1 MRKEYI
7 SFRNKNIT
15 SDALHEKSK
24 VIAQK
29 LDKLD
34 CVKRAKTIMCYVSF
48 GSEVYTHDII
58 NTWISQGKQVCVPR
72 VVKNK
77 GKSMEA
83 VKISSLHEL
92 EPGTYGVLE
101 PTSGQKNVVSPDSID
116 VVIVPGCAFD
126 LHKNRMGYG
135 AGYYD
140 RFLNLISDSCLKVGV
155 AFDFQIMDEIPWDE
169 HDIPMDIIITEER
182 NI

>member
-77 GKSMEA
+77 GKSME
-83 VKISSLHEL
+83 
-92 EPGTYGVLE
+92 
-101 PTSGQKNVVSPDSID
+101 Q
-116 VVIVPGCAFD
+116 
-126 LHKNRMGYG
+126 
-135 AGYYD
+135 
-140 RFLNLISDSCLKVGV
+140 LK
-155 AFDFQIMDEIPWDE
+155 
-169 HDIPMDIIITEER
+169 
-182 NI
+182 